1 MIRRDWFKRQVE
13 ILAQALGV
21 VLGLKQ
27 KGDIQASVAAIETAI
42 QQAFGLS
49 GKLAL
54 GLPLEELLAF
64 ACRGVK
70 PSSELLSGLAKLFG
84 EWAEL
89 LDAQGSADQAALA
102 RERAQALI
110 ERAAAAGMSAR
121 SKSGP

>member
-54 GLPLEELLAF
+54 ALPLEELISF

-70 PSSELLSGLAKLFG
+70 PSAELLSGLAKLFS
-84 EWAEL
+84 EWADL
-89 LDAQGSADQAALA
+89 LEASGSADQATLA
-102 RERAQALI
+102 RERAKALS
-110 ERAAAAGMSAR
+110 ERAAAAGRGAR
-121 SKSGP
+121 AEPTQ